1 MVITTRTGD
10 SGYSCLLTGE
20 KVSKGDLRLEA
31 YGTVD
36 ELNAVLGIVISEM
49 NDAAGIRLS
58 RLRQVQKLLFLVGSD
73 LATPLDSKADIK
85 RISSE
90 EVKLIEGWI
99 NELEEFLPELKR
111 FILPGGSKL
120 SSYLHLARTVCR
132 RAERCSVRLSEEEKI
147 NPQVIVFLNRLSD
160 YLFLLARE
168 GGHGLH

>member
-147 NPQVIVFLNRLSD
+147 NPQFIVFLNRLSD